1 MQALNEFFYSLNG
14 PDSSCRATVSDRC
27 VYRFEWK
34 GHRMDAAVHVDD
46 IISTPSSPEIKEEFE
61 RRLRAHFGE
70 DRITGGEPA
79 SYVLGMRI
87 DRDRA
92 KKTLTISQG
101 GFIRKLLEKF
111 GIEESRK
118 AKVQPLTAGLR
129 LKTYEG
135 KASKE
140 DTLWFLQLVGNLQ
153 WCAITTRP
161 DVAFA
166 AGLLGRHTAN
176 PSPEAMAEGEAVAE
190 AEAKAEAQAK
200 EEAKEEA
207 KAEARAA
214 EAAAEA
220 ATEAGAADADAPTW
234 TPRLRQPYEAF
245 EAKFGRSAYS
255 WTVCSFHAKT
265 GAAALSNA
273 RPVWPDSYDW
283 QTYKWA
289 KLPKQTHLLLFG
301 TSSMGQLGSALRAA
315 AASHGILENTVTVSA
330 NRDCDDPTIDPRTRP
345 WPQSMEC
352 QKACKKMKLGP
363 SGATCKKCNSGD
375 ASCARCRHDPH
386 AITVDHLSGGST
398 ITTIANHGQ
407 SQRLHARLDEY
418 LSMVALSQ
426 LPNGTMKFTHGAF
439 MNPHTD
445 TWYDARCE
453 FIRAQAREGGSEQG
467 MEEDGQ
473 EPEQEYR
480 EAHLNEMQPKKLHLL
495 CGPEAD
501 AQCPRRHPHFATM
514 AKWVDHEVA
523 AVISPARDEHENT
536 PFVQFASVATGRFR
550 GAFPLHC
557 VTDHQLQ
564 ARHECPN
571 GRNTTVW
578 LGQSEMVYRNS
589 GAEGN
594 LPSSRDGGGG
604 GEPPCFC
611 EHLCNARCV
620 RGGRCYAGPG
630 LAAAWLVLRAAGL
643 ASSNS

>member
-1 MQALNEFFYSLNG
+1 MVNDGGCFEGAGGGEALLRRLGAAE
-14 PDSSCRATVSDRC
+14 AAAEAEEAVT
-27 VYRFEWK
+27 
-34 GHRMDAAVHVDD
+34 HDAAALVV
-46 IISTPSSPEIKEEFE
+46 
-61 RRLRAHFGE
+61 RLLRGAQHRA
-70 DRITGGEPA
+70 
-79 SYVLGMRI
+79 
-87 DRDRA
+87 
-92 KKTLTISQG
+92 
-101 GFIRKLLEKF
+101 
-111 GIEESRK
+111 
-118 AKVQPLTAGLR
+118 
-129 LKTYEG
+129 
-135 KASKE
+135 
-140 DTLWFLQLVGNLQ
+140 
-153 WCAITTRP
+153 
-161 DVAFA
+161 A
-166 AGLLGRHTAN
+166 ATEAAEAA
-176 PSPEAMAEGEAVAE
+176 EAMAEGEAVAE